1 MKVLLIYD
9 IPNDRVRGKVAD
21 LCLDYG
27 LERIQYSSFQGDLR
41 RTHQE
46 ELLLRVKKRLGKQAG
61 DVRLIP
67 ICEKDW
73 SARLEILNQSTNQQ
87 NGESANQQNG
97 KSANQ
102 QTGKSL
108 GQKTD

>member
-9 IPNDRVRGKVAD
+9 IPDDRARSKVAD

-27 LERIQYSSFQGDLR
+27 LERVQYSAFQGKLR

-46 ELLLRVKKRLGKQAG
+46 ELVMRVKKRLGKKPG

-67 ICEKDW
+67 ICDKDW
-73 SARLEILNQSTNQQ
+73 AARLEII
-87 NGESANQQNG
+87 NGE
-97 KSANQ
+97 
-102 QTGKSL
+102 
-108 GQKTD
+108 

>member
-9 IPNDRVRGKVAD
+9 IPSNRVRNKVAD

-27 LERIQYSSFQGDLR
+27 LERIQYSAFQGELR

-46 ELLLRVKKRLGKQAG
+46 ELLMRIKKRLGKKPG

-67 ICEKDW
+67 VCKKDW
-73 SARLEILNQSTNQQ
+73 ATRLEVIN
-87 NGESANQQNG
+87 EE
-97 KSANQ
+97 
-102 QTGKSL
+102 
-108 GQKTD
+108 